1 MVDVNFNR
9 LKGAISEFKNKKILV
24 IGDLMLDR
32 FIWGKVSRISPE
44 APVPVVEVERED
56 FLLGGAANVAHN
68 LRALGARVLMA
79 GVVGDDDSAVKFL
92 ELAASSGLDSSLV
105 IKDERPTTVK
115 TRVIAQGQQVVR
127 VDRESRDI
135 LPKQTENRLCRLL
148 EEHLDSIDGVVVS
161 DYAKGVISKGL
172 MNKVRELFV
181 ENGIPVLVDPK
192 PINKKIYKGVSL
204 VAPNNSEA
212 QAISGIVISDNS
224 SLEKA
229 LEKIYEELRLEAVL
243 ITRGSK
249 GMALWQPDRGLL
261 SIPTMA
267 KEVYDVTG
275 AGDTV
280 MATLV
285 LSKTSGLSWDESAY
299 LANAAAGIVVGKVG
313 TATVTTKDLIE
324 LLGI

>member
-1 MVDVNFNR
+1 MVEVSHNK
-9 LKGAISEFKNKKILV
+9 LKGAISKFKDKRILV

-44 APVPVVEVERED
+44 APVPVVEVEKED

-79 GVVGDDDSAVKFL
+79 GVVGDDDSAVKLL

-105 IKDERPTTVK
+105 IKDDRPTTVK

-127 VDRESRDI
+127 VDRESRQI
-135 LPKQTENRLCRLL
+135 LCNQTIERLCKLL
-148 EEHLDSIDGVVVS
+148 EMHLDTIDGVIVS
-161 DYAKGVISKGL
+161 DYAKGVISKAL
-172 MNKVRELFV
+172 MDKVRALFV
-181 ENGIPVLVDPK
+181 QKGIPVLVDPK
-192 PINKKIYKGVSL
+192 PINKEFYRGVTL
-204 VAPNNSEA
+204 IAPNKAEA
-212 QAISGIVISDNS
+212 EAISGILISDES
-224 SLEKA
+224 SLEIA
-229 LEKIYEELRLEAVL
+229 LKRIYKELALEAVL

-249 GMALWQPDRGLL
+249 GMALWQPEQGLL

-313 TATVTTKDLIE
+313 TATVTTEDLLTLLE
-324 LLGI
+324 L